1 MPASANLSGPASRKR
16 PRAARRS
23 QLIEATIEA
32 MAEKGFARTTM
43 ADVARK
49 AGLAH
54 GLVNFHFQSKD
65 LLLAETLAYLSEEYR
80 ANWTD
85 ALASAPPTPA
95 ARLDALIRANFEPAI
110 CTPARL
116 AAWLSFWAEA
126 SSRPLYQETCGGNDR
141 FYIKTLESLCAE
153 LLAEGGYDGD
163 AIRIARV
170 IRLTIEGIWADLV
183 SSQPDYDRA
192 AALRT
197 VLDAAAAF
205 FPRHFSA
212 EGGLSPA
219 QPQR

>member
-1 MPASANLSGPASRKR
+1 MAADASAAPPVPRKR
-16 PRAARRS
+16 PREARRS

-32 MAEKGFARTTM
+32 MAEKGFARITM

-80 ANWTD
+80 ANWTH
-85 ALASAPPTPA
+85 ALASAAPTPA

-141 FYIKTLESLCAE
+141 FYIQTLEGLCAA
-153 LLAEGGYDGD
+153 LLAEGGYGGD

-170 IRLTIEGIWADLV
+170 IRLTTEGIWADLV
-183 SSQPDYDRA
+183 SSQPDYDRD
-192 AALRT
+192 AALQT

-212 EGGLSPA
+212 EAGLSLAP
-219 QPQR
+219 PQR